1 MNRQKFKRAS
11 QLTPLERKRQ
21 LTRCAIE
28 AFAANGI
35 GRANHAQVAE
45 LAGVAVPTVFTYFP
59 SREDLVDG
67 VLKEVEIALV
77 SIIETELKNSEL
89 TAFEKYLNLLSNYTK
104 AMDQDPALVKVF
116 LDWTTSFEKNLSDR
130 FQKYL
135 KKLISLL
142 SQIVDE
148 GRANNEFGPE
158 VNRLDAALMIYSSAN
173 ILAQI
178 KFFDYDID
186 LTHYLVAL
194 VSSVLHLKADEVARY
209 SNTFTSP
216 IGSLPDFSPSNS
228 MPDRSG
234 SKAKRWQQH
243 IEAWQQGNLTQAQYC
258 EQNGLKLPTFSYW
271 RGRLKSGEIDSA

>member
-1 MNRQKFKRAS
+1 MSRKKFKRAS
-11 QLTPLERKRQ
+11 QLSPLERKRQ

-67 VLKEVEIALV
+67 VLAEVEIALV
-77 SIIETELKNSEL
+77 SIIETELNNSKL

-209 SNTFTSP
+209 SQTFTST
-216 IGSLPDFSPSNS
+216 IGSLPDFSPSHN
-228 MPDRSG
+228 MPNRSE

-271 RGRLKSGEIDSA
+271 RGRLKAGEIGST